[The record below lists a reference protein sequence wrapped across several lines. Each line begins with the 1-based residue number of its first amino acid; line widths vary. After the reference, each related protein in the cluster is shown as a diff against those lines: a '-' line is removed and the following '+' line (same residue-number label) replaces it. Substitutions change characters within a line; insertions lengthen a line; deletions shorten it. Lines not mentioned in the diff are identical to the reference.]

1 MKTILLLLVLFSSK
15 LSGATFSLN
24 FVFDSDR
31 VGQELSVQFE
41 AGNFTSPIS
50 HFDTMWMDWLSFQI
64 TTSNQTILFHVTNPA
79 LPVFEVPFNS
89 TILGP
94 ISIQTSLYGRD
105 FSPDIYLNGKTSS
118 FHSVSE
124 GEVMMRDVLFA
135 AQMLSG
141 ELQNF
146 SMERGRFEI
155 KIFAVPESTSV
166 CVAVSFLLF
175 FLYRY
180 KTQKPAP

>member
-15 LSGATFSLN
+15 LSGATFSLH

-64 TTSNQTILFHVTNPA
+64 TTSNQTILFHVTDPA

-105 FSPDIYLNGKTSS
+105 FSPDIYLNGETSFS
-118 FHSVSE
+118 RSVSE
-124 GEVMMRDVLFA
+124 GEVMMQDVLFA
-135 AQMLSG
+135 DHMLSG

-146 SMERGRFEI
+146 SMERGKFEVR
-155 KIFAVPESTSV
+155 IFSVPESRSV
-166 CVAVSFLLF
+166 CVLIFSLLFLLH
-175 FLYRY
+175 RN